1 MITSK
6 LTSDNHAHCDVTA
19 LTVVTSLLHDDTKQL
34 TCPDNIAKN
43 SSSSSSNNDNN
54 NNKRKTIG
62 GPLGERVPY
71 DSGQ

>member
-43 SSSSSSNNDNN
+43 SSSSSNNDNN

>member
-34 TCPDNIAKN
+34 TCPDNIAKKQQQQQQQRQQQQQTE
-43 SSSSSSNNDNN
+43 DYWW
-54 NNKRKTIG
+54 TIG
-62 GPLGERVPY
+62 RKSPL
-71 DSGQ
+71 

>member
-43 SSSSSSNNDNN
+43 SSSNNNDNN
-54 NNKRKTIG
+54 NKKRKTIG
-62 GPLGERVPY
+62 GPLGESVPY